1 MKAVRF
7 TYNLDC
13 TFKKGVD
20 HRACAK
26 DRLEGKNVDAYYF
39 PRETGIYLSWS
50 FAGKYMKEY
59 TTVNI
64 LPVLWDW
71 RLKLPV
77 RKHPNQLELS
87 TLLTTILSKVQRGY
101 LQMRTDGI
109 ALTGDSIQQMVRC
122 IIHGDHTT
130 LEKALFW
137 KVYDEFIEEKKQ
149 LSAPSTAV
157 KYNTMGNHLL
167 AYEKLKGI
175 KLTLEDINM
184 IFHNGFM
191 VYCIGLG
198 FRTNTVGKLVAMIKA
213 FMNYA
218 YDRKFT
224 RNLEF
229 KKFKVKSETTEP
241 VFLTMD
247 ELHAVEKFDPG
258 INVSMATSRDVFEI
272 GCYTGQRISDLL
284 AMKRTDLKRS
294 KDGEVWWEVHQVKT
308 RKVVRVFIINKARKI
323 LDGYLNANNQD
334 GFVFPRISPV
344 VVNRYLKII
353 GKAAGL
359 TNEIT
364 KTNYCGNKKQE
375 VTGPKYMFLTTHV
388 ARKTFISLLCSSN
401 MPDHEIQSLSGH
413 ASSREMKVYKGIDK
427 SSIRNQM
434 IALFEPIS
442 ITKSA

>member
-1 MKAVRF
+1 MKTVRF
-7 TYNLDC
+7 TYTLDC

-20 HRACAK
+20 HRMCAK
-26 DRLEGKNVDAYYF
+26 DRMEGKNVDVHYF
-39 PRETGIYLSWS
+39 PRETGVYLSWS

-77 RKHPNQLELS
+77 RKHPNHLELS
-87 TLLTTILSKVQRGY
+87 TLLSTILSKVQREY
-101 LQMRTDGI
+101 LRMRTDGI
-109 ALTGDSIQQMVRC
+109 ALTGDSISQMVRC
-122 IIHGDHTT
+122 VIHGDHTSP
-130 LEKALFW
+130 EKALFW
-137 KVYDEFIEEKKQ
+137 KVFDEFIEEKKL
-149 LSAPSTAV
+149 LSAPATVV
-157 KYNTMGNHLL
+157 KYETLRKHLL
-167 AYEKLKGI
+167 AYEKIKGV

-229 KKFKVKSETTEP
+229 KKFKVRSETTEP
-241 VFLTMD
+241 VFLTME
-247 ELHAVEKFDPG
+247 ELQAIEKFDSCPNSSLA
-258 INVSMATSRDVFEI
+258 ISRDVFVF
-272 GCYTGQRISDLL
+272 GSVTGQRISDLL
-284 AMKRTDLKRS
+284 SMKKKDIKKA
-294 KDGEVWWEVHQVKT
+294 KDGELWWEVHQVKT
-308 RKVVRVFIINKARKI
+308 RKVVRVFLIDKARKI
-323 LDGYLNANNQD
+323 LDVYLSADNLD
-334 GFVFPRISPV
+334 GFVFPSISPV
-344 VVNRYLKII
+344 VINRNLKVI

-359 TNEIT
+359 TAEVT
-364 KTNYCGNKKQE
+364 KVNYCGNKKLE

-388 ARKTFISLLCSSN
+388 ARKTFITALSASN
-401 MPDHEIQSLSGH
+401 MPDHEIQMLSGH
-413 ASSREMKVYKGIDK
+413 SSVKELKVYKGRNAD
-427 SSIRNQM
+427 SIRNQM

-442 ITKSA
+442 IVKSA